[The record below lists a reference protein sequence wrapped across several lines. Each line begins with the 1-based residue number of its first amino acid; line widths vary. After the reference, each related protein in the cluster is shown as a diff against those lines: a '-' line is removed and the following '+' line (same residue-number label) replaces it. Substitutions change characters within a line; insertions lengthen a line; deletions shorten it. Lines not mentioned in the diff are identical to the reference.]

1 MEYFDHV
8 GISYDGDKINDEPH
22 GFGQM
27 TMQDGSKYTGN
38 FFSGQFHGDG
48 ELVFESGGVV
58 GKIVGRW
65 DNGEL
70 QEHKIFFGDNLQ
82 FESDNWN
89 YLIPSDRRFHN
100 EITGAVPVA
109 ASRTEPSQFPDLL
122 SIAEYKKTQ
131 SAAAN

>member
-1 MEYFDHV
+1 M
-8 GISYDGDKINDEPH
+8 
-22 GFGQM
+22 
-27 TMQDGSKYTGN
+27 
-38 FFSGQFHGDG
+38 
-48 ELVFESGGVV
+48 

-122 SIAEYKKTQ
+122 SIAEYKRNQ
-131 SAAAN
+131 SAAAH